1 MNGLVKA
8 EFRKIF
14 STNLWWGLLIP
25 GALITLGFAAGGAWI
40 GSLGAQVRDIDE
52 QVPLALPLFASGM
65 TFGTLFS
72 ALVGVLGVT
81 GEYRHRTIT
90 TTYLTAGS
98 RDSVLVAKLVAYAG
112 LGAIYGVASA
122 LFGSLGAILGSG
134 GEGFPSAVSWL
145 AVCAVGVVSSVLW
158 SMFGVGLGAL
168 VGNQLGAVLGL
179 LLYTQVVEGVLA
191 GILRSN
197 GAEEVPPFLPYSAG
211 SDMTMDLALNLFFG
225 DLPERLA
232 SSPLVAPLRQGITE
246 AAPIWWA
253 SALIFLG
260 YALVMVLAGSLAGK
274 QRDIT

>member
-14 STNLWWGLLIP
+14 STNMWWGLLIP

-72 ALVGVLGVT
+72 ALVGVIGVT

-145 AVCAVGVVSSVLW
+145 AICAVGVVSSVLW
-158 SMFGVGLGAL
+158 AVFGVGLGAL

-197 GAEEVPPFLPYSAG
+197 GAEEVPPFLPYTAG
-211 SDMTMDLALNLFFG
+211 NDMTMDLALNLFFG
-225 DLPERLA
+225 DLPERLTN
-232 SSPLVAPLRQGITE
+232 SPLVAPLRQGLTE

-260 YALVMVLAGSLAGK
+260 YAVLMVVAGSVAGK